1 MNRLERFRFGNVHK
15 RRVVRSMVVVT
26 GMFAVSLLVL
36 AGLGI
41 FSSRSELV
49 RIKLSSSDNGRS
61 LDGVGINLE
70 QIPCGNRVRNS
81 DFEQSDSFRSMT
93 IVDASEDYLYFDPG
107 EGIADADL
115 RTGSE
120 IRVLS
125 LDSDGVMSA
134 RYSGLVNDVD
144 EARFGLLTEIEDTEG
159 YWIGE
164 DVVKTVA
171 LDSTVDALTAEG
183 SLILD
188 ITSVQLTKVFDDADV
203 FFTDICSS
211 DTLIYALAD
220 NGDIYVSNDGRN
232 FDLYASGLSDDNSA
246 LVPVSIVCA
255 GSSPVVDY
263 SDGSVMVYS
272 QGVGRKLTLTFDT
285 TGLITAS
292 DGTSIYMITSEGEM
306 YVTSN
311 GYIYS
316 RIDTNGALDGQTVV
330 DHDCCSGKICILT
343 ESGKM
348 VTVRYDAQEQ
358 GYITEDLD
366 IAFIEPEHIA
376 VSNEGNVIVVTS
388 DKKACLISPDDGR
401 VSDLTSNA
409 GAVDDVIKGASD
421 RMITVSGNNLYLV
434 SVLSGIRVNT
444 PIPEESVLSGDL
456 CIIGDSSVSDEY
468 WETIGEGTT
477 LTYYDAGISAAV
489 SDSCGRIIGTGDH
502 LHAIYQPLYGMA
514 TDNFSDNTFYCLSA
528 LVRSD
533 STIRNVKIWV
543 SGDTFGEVGIDIDD
557 VGNKMKEYTTVFAV
571 TGNMLADETLRINI
585 SFEGEGI
592 VYVDDIYLGEDRYEK
607 ETIPEEFSSAV
618 INSKPSTMRFSNIV
632 MCSNDFSE
640 ELFYGTGCESLESS
654 MQLAKSADALPWF
667 VIGSYADLTAV
678 DTWLDYMCGSV
689 KSDYGRLRIDN
700 GTAVPW
706 SRQFDTIYIE
716 ITDIDGAF
724 ESDMQRGSYVSYVM
738 GLITQ
743 SRYYSEVKDKLV
755 FLDGMTYE
763 GGTVLSAADYH
774 TMDMSINL
782 LSSVSGR
789 NDIIGQAF
797 ENLNYDAPRFPSR
810 SADSGEF
817 IRSLDIVAGAG
828 DLTAGEVVSA
838 LSNDSVRMIM
848 IDIDVSPRPVDTENA
863 DVFSSDSQRTILN
876 TLPQI
881 RFLRHSDSL
890 YYELSDPMD
899 SEAQV
904 TSAEFNSECSVMLL
918 SSGDKVY
925 LIVSNTSDVQQQY
938 LIEGVNMTLD
948 NAVVRRYSSE
958 GNLLTTRRLSRN
970 DVRHTL
976 QAGEF
981 SVIEIGGSQQ

>member
-15 RRVVRSMVVVT
+15 RRIVRSMVVVT
-26 GMFAVSLLVL
+26 SMFAVSLLVL

-49 RIKLSSSDNGRS
+49 RIKLSSSYNGRD

-93 IVDASEDYLYFDPG
+93 IVDASEDYLYFDPD
-107 EGIADADL
+107 EGVADANI
-115 RTGSE
+115 RIGSE

-144 EARFGLLTEIEDTEG
+144 EARFGLMTEIEDTEG
-159 YWIGE
+159 YRIGE
-164 DVVKTVA
+164 DIVKTVA
-171 LDSTVDALTAEG
+171 LDSTVDALTSEG
-183 SLILD
+183 NLILD
-188 ITSVQLTKVFDDADV
+188 ITSVQLTKVFDEEDV
-203 FFTDICSS
+203 TFKDICSS
-211 DTLIYALAD
+211 DMLIYALAD

-232 FDLYASGLSDDNSA
+232 FDLYASGRGDENSA
-246 LVPVSIVCA
+246 LEPLNIVCA
-255 GSSPVVDY
+255 GSSPVVAY

-285 TGLITAS
+285 TGLIMDS
-292 DGTSIYMITSEGEM
+292 DGTDVYMITSEGDL
-306 YVTSN
+306 YVSSN

-316 RIDTNGALDGQTVV
+316 YVDTGDVLEGQTVI
-330 DHDCCSGKICILT
+330 DHDCCSGKMCILT
-343 ESGKM
+343 DSGKM
-348 VTVRYDAQEQ
+348 ITVRRDDQE
-358 GYITEDLD
+358 YITEEFV
-366 IAFIEPEHIA
+366 IASVDSEHIA

-388 DKKACLISPDDGR
+388 DKKACLISSEDGR

-409 GAVDDVIKGASD
+409 GSVDNVIKGAGD

-434 SVLSGIRVNT
+434 TVLSGIRVNSQ
-444 PIPEESVLSGDL
+444 IPEEAVLAGDL

-468 WETIGEGTT
+468 WETIGDGTS
-477 LTYYDAGISAAV
+477 LTYYNSGLSDAV
-489 SDSCGRIIGTGDH
+489 PNSCGRMIGTGDNV
-502 LHAIYQPLYGMA
+502 HAISQRLYGSA
-514 TDNFSDNTFYCLSA
+514 SDNFSENTFYCLSA
-528 LVRSD
+528 SLKSD
-533 STIRNVKIWV
+533 GKIRNVKIWI
-543 SGDTFGEVGIDIDD
+543 SGDTFGEVGIDADD
-557 VGNKMKEYTTVFAV
+557 VGNKMIEYTTVFAV
-571 TGNMLADETLRINI
+571 TGNMLSDETLRLNI

-607 ETIPEEFSSAV
+607 ESVPEEFNSAV
-618 INSKPSTMRFSNIV
+618 VGSNPSAMRLSNIV
-632 MCSNDFSE
+632 MCSNDFSD
-640 ELFYGTGCESLESS
+640 ELFYGTGCDSLECS
-654 MQLAKSADALPWF
+654 MQLAKNADSRPWF
-667 VIGSYADLTAV
+667 VIGSYADQASL
-678 DTWLDYMCGSV
+678 DSWLDYMCGSV

-700 GTAVPW
+700 GTALPW

-716 ITDIDGAF
+716 ITDTDGAF

-743 SRYYSEVKDKLV
+743 SRYYAEVKDKLV

-789 NDIIGQAF
+789 NDIIGQSF
-797 ENLNYDAPRFPSR
+797 EDLNYDAPRFPSR
-810 SADSGEF
+810 SSDSGEF
-817 IRSLDIVAGAG
+817 IRSLDIIAGAG
-828 DLTAGEVVSA
+828 ELTAGEIVSA
-838 LSNDSVRMIM
+838 LSNDSVRMVM
-848 IDIDVSPRPVDTENA
+848 IDIDVSPRPVDTESS
-863 DVFSSDSQRTILN
+863 DVFSSDSQITILN
-876 TLPQI
+876 TVPQI

-899 SEAQV
+899 SEALV
-904 TSAEFNSECSVMLL
+904 TASEFSSECSVMLL
-918 SSGDKVY
+918 SDGDKVY
-925 LIVSNTSDVQQQY
+925 LIVSNTSDTQQQY
-938 LIEGVNMTLD
+938 LIEGVDMTLD
-948 NAVVRRYSSE
+948 NAVVRRYSAE

-981 SVIEIGGSQQ
+981 SVIEFGGNQ